1 MNNVLKRFLSV
12 VLSAAMVFSSVAF
25 VNISAVM
32 ADGSS
37 YISEEGGW
45 LESAYVEW
53 TSVPNA
59 TGFAAYVKK
68 ANDADSSYVKL
79 DNELIRKY
87 PTYFRA
93 DAVGLAAGQ
102 YVMKVV
108 PYINGALDESAAF
121 VSGTL
126 DVKANDRSGSAFS
139 SKSPYYGKGVGAY
152 NNDGTLKSDAQVVY
166 VTKDT
171 AKTVKADIITGKNGS
186 SETITGFQS
195 IIDAKQKGLDTR
207 PLDFRIIGTIE
218 KNDLD
223 HISSSAEGLQ
233 VKGKNAGAELNI
245 TIEGIGEDAVIRGF
259 GILCRNVGN
268 VELRNFAVMLC
279 MDDSI
284 SVDTDNNTLWIHN
297 LDLFYGSTGGDA
309 DQAKGDGTVD
319 VKGKSNFVTVSY
331 NHFWDSG
338 KSSLCGMGSEVT
350 SSHITYHHNWFDHSD
365 SRHPRIRVQSV
376 HIYNN
381 YFDGNAKY
389 GVGVT
394 LGSSAFVE
402 SNYFRNCKHPMMS
415 SKQGSDIM
423 ENDKTGVADFSAKGT
438 FSGENGGVIKAY
450 NNHIEGSDAD
460 KFNGGVEPVYYDATA
475 TGTNG
480 KATQFDAY
488 LATTRDEKVP
498 STVKALAGG
507 SSYNNF
513 DTDTSN
519 FDLGVDEANITPVE
533 DVPSVVTKY
542 AGRVNG
548 GDFKN
553 DKSKYT
559 VLNDD
564 KSYAVDTVLKAAL
577 SSYTSSLVSVG
588 GLDAGGEVDTTV
600 STETTTEV
608 TTEKTSEVTTEK
620 VSETT
625 TEKATETTTSNSTPV
640 EIGEAQTGFVSDNT
654 SDTGAGVSVTF
665 NSATNKWTLSDS
677 STTAAAEI
685 KIPFATQSKGKV
697 IISGSVE
704 PSTTASKWAFVQIL
718 GTKAD
723 GTKGEV
729 FGFGGGANK
738 TDLSAR
744 VNAGAYTKF
753 GTFTA
758 KNYDYTAVID
768 LDNKTV
774 ELTVDGV
781 KSTYTGLDAES
792 IEGVYSTTSKKGERN
807 VSLSVPYVGV
817 IGDAVETTTVAEPST
832 ETTTVEKTTV
842 DETSSETTTE
852 NVTPDPDFVYGDVDG
867 NGERNIKDVNLL
879 IEQIRNGAV
888 NVIKGINDVNNDG
901 VVDTADVA
909 TLLQKV
915 LNSNFKM
922 PCEPNVTEPTTVTT
936 TVATTEA
943 TTETTTV
950 ATTEAT
956 TETTT
961 VATTET
967 TTEAPTEAPVVEP
980 TTVATT
986 VAPTTE
992 ATTVEPTT
1000 VATTEATTT
1009 EATTEASYDDSYDF
1023 ENSPAVTKDG
1033 TSGITYTVST
1043 KDGQTSDN
1051 ATAEAVI
1058 TDFGGSKAL
1067 FLNDTSATD
1076 SIKAVV
1082 PVAIK
1087 NKGVTTYALNITPTV
1102 AKGNWTIFM
1111 LDGVKAD
1118 GTEGEVL
1125 GLRIDKSKNYGLR
1138 VNAGSAVTSSGVAV
1152 TANTTINVVIT
1163 VDFDNDTA
1171 TLSVNGS
1178 TPVTV
1183 TGVDAKSIKSMSF
1196 QTATDARSLYIDDIT
1211 TAGGSYEADIVG
1223 PTEATT
1229 EDTTATTTTETTTVT
1244 TTVETTTEA
1253 TTVEPTTVTTTETTT
1268 VTTTVETTTEATTA
1282 ETTTEAT
1289 TEGTTSASASSW
1301 TAGDTVPSWLSVSGT
1316 VSGTAEKNS
1325 NGNVAFSTANGSAF
1339 ANTIKL
1345 AENGTFTIT
1354 PEKAGIVK
1362 VYVAADNNNAN
1373 KGTLTATIDDKTVGT
1388 YSLPGRKDSSAN
1400 AFEVTVD
1407 AANAGKAITFTTSYK
1422 ALLFKVE
1429 CN

>member
-223 HISSSAEGLQ
+223 RISSSAEGLQ

-245 TIEGIGEDAVIRGF
+245 TIEGIGEDAGIRGF

-284 SVDTDNNTLWIHN
+284 SIDTDNNTLWVHN

-319 VKGKSNFVTVSY
+319 VKGKSTYVTVSY

-423 ENDKTGVADFSAKGT
+423 ENDKTGVPDFSAKGT
-438 FSGENGGVIKAY
+438 FSNENGGVIKAY

-480 KATQFDAY
+480 KATQYDAY

-577 SSYTSSLVSVG
+577 ASYAPSLVSVG
-588 GLDAGGEVDTTV
+588 GLDAGGEVGTTV

-654 SDTGAGVSVTF
+654 SDTGAGVSVIF

-677 STTAAAEI
+677 SKTAAAEI

-817 IGDAVETTTVAEPST
+817 IGDAVETTTVTEFST

-842 DETSSETTTE
+842 NENSSETTTE

-867 NGERNIKDVNLL
+867 NGERNINDVNLL

-915 LNSNFKM
+915 LNRSFKM
-922 PCEPNVTEPTTVTT
+922 PCEPNVTEPTTATT

-1000 VATTEATTT
+1000 IATTEATTT
-1009 EATTEASYDDSYDF
+1009 EPTTDAVVYDDNYDF
-1023 ENSPAVTKDG
+1023 ENSPAITKDG

-1043 KDGQTSDN
+1043 KEGQTSDN

-1076 SIKAVV
+1076 SVKAVV

-1138 VNAGSAVTSSGVAV
+1138 VNAGSAVTSSNVAV
-1152 TANTTINVVIT
+1152 TANTTANVVIT

-1229 EDTTATTTTETTTVT
+1229 EDTTATTTTETTT
-1244 TTVETTTEA
+1244 EA
-1253 TTVEPTTVTTTETTT
+1253 TTVEPTTVTTT
-1268 VTTTVETTTEATTA
+1268 VTTTF

-1325 NGNVAFSTANGSAF
+1325 NSNVAFSTANGSAF
-1339 ANTIKL
+1339 AQTIKL

-1373 KGTLTATIDDKTVGT
+1373 KGTLTATVGDKTVGT
-1388 YSLPGRKDSSAN
+1388 YSLPGRKDSSAK

-1422 ALLFKVE
+1422 ALLFKAE
-1429 CN
+1429 LN

>member
-223 HISSSAEGLQ
+223 RISSSAEGLQ

-245 TIEGIGEDAVIRGF
+245 TIEGIGEDAGIRGF

-284 SVDTDNNTLWIHN
+284 SIDTDNNTLWVHN

-319 VKGKSNFVTVSY
+319 VKGKSTYVTVSY

-423 ENDKTGVADFSAKGT
+423 ENDKTGVPDFSAKGT
-438 FSGENGGVIKAY
+438 FSNENGGVIKAY

-480 KATQFDAY
+480 KATQYDAY

-577 SSYTSSLVSVG
+577 ASYAPSLVSVG
-588 GLDAGGEVDTTV
+588 GLDAGGEVGTTV

-654 SDTGAGVSVTF
+654 SDTGAGVSVIF

-677 STTAAAEI
+677 SKTAAAEI

-744 VNAGAYTKF
+744 VNAGAYNKF

-817 IGDAVETTTVAEPST
+817 IGDAVETTTVTEFST

-842 DETSSETTTE
+842 NENSSETTTE

-867 NGERNIKDVNLL
+867 NGERNINDVNLL

-915 LNSNFKM
+915 LNRSFKM
-922 PCEPNVTEPTTVTT
+922 PCEPNVTEPTTATT

-1000 VATTEATTT
+1000 IATTEATTT
-1009 EATTEASYDDSYDF
+1009 EPTTDAVVYDDNYDF
-1023 ENSPAVTKDG
+1023 ENSPAITKDG

-1043 KDGQTSDN
+1043 KEGQTSDN

-1076 SIKAVV
+1076 SVKAVV

-1138 VNAGSAVTSSGVAV
+1138 VNAGSAVTSSNVAV
-1152 TANTTINVVIT
+1152 TANTTANVVIT

-1229 EDTTATTTTETTTVT
+1229 EDTTATTTTETTT
-1244 TTVETTTEA
+1244 EA
-1253 TTVEPTTVTTTETTT
+1253 TTVEPTT

-1325 NGNVAFSTANGSAF
+1325 NSNVAFSTANGSAF
-1339 ANTIKL
+1339 AQTIKL

-1373 KGTLTATIDDKTVGT
+1373 KGTLTATIDNKTVGT

-1407 AANAGKAITFTTSYK
+1407 ASNAGKAITFTTSYK

>member
-245 TIEGIGEDAVIRGF
+245 TIEGIGEDAGIRGF

-284 SVDTDNNTLWIHN
+284 SIDTDNNTLWVHN

-319 VKGKSNFVTVSY
+319 VKGKSTYVTVSY

-438 FSGENGGVIKAY
+438 FSSENGGVIKAY

-480 KATQFDAY
+480 KATQYDAY

-577 SSYTSSLVSVG
+577 ASYAPSLVSVG

-640 EIGEAQTGFVSDNT
+640 EVSEAQTGFVSDNT
-654 SDTGAGVSVTF
+654 SDTGAGVSVIF
-665 NSATNKWTLSDS
+665 NSATNKWVLSDS

-817 IGDAVETTTVAEPST
+817 IGDAVETTTVTEFST

-842 DETSSETTTE
+842 NENSSETTTE

-867 NGERNIKDVNLL
+867 NGERNINDVNLL

-915 LNSNFKM
+915 LNRSFKM
-922 PCEPNVTEPTTVTT
+922 PCEPNVTEPTTATT

-1000 VATTEATTT
+1000 IATTEATTT
-1009 EATTEASYDDSYDF
+1009 EPTTDAVVYDDNYDF
-1023 ENSPAVTKDG
+1023 ENSPAITKDG

-1043 KDGQTSDN
+1043 KEGQTSDN

-1076 SIKAVV
+1076 SVKAVV

-1138 VNAGSAVTSSGVAV
+1138 VNAGSAVTSSNVAV
-1152 TANTTINVVIT
+1152 TANTTANVVIT

-1229 EDTTATTTTETTTVT
+1229 EDTTATTTTETTT
-1244 TTVETTTEA
+1244 EA
-1253 TTVEPTTVTTTETTT
+1253 TTVEPTTVTTT
-1268 VTTTVETTTEATTA
+1268 VTTTF

-1325 NGNVAFSTANGSAF
+1325 NSNVAFSTANGSAF
-1339 ANTIKL
+1339 AQTIKL

-1373 KGTLTATIDDKTVGT
+1373 KGTLTATVGDKTVGT
-1388 YSLPGRKDSSAN
+1388 YSLPGRKDSSAK

-1422 ALLFKVE
+1422 ALLFKAE
-1429 CN
+1429 LN

>member
-245 TIEGIGEDAVIRGF
+245 TIEGIGEDAGIRGF

-284 SVDTDNNTLWIHN
+284 SIDTDNNTLWVHN

-319 VKGKSNFVTVSY
+319 VKGKSTYVTVSY

-423 ENDKTGVADFSAKGT
+423 ENDKTGVPDFSAKGT
-438 FSGENGGVIKAY
+438 FSNENGGVIKAY

-480 KATQFDAY
+480 KATQYDAY

-577 SSYTSSLVSVG
+577 ASYAPSLVSVG
-588 GLDAGGEVDTTV
+588 GLDAGGEVGTTV

-654 SDTGAGVSVTF
+654 SDTGAGVSVIF

-677 STTAAAEI
+677 SKTAAAEI

-744 VNAGAYTKF
+744 VNAGAYNKF

-817 IGDAVETTTVAEPST
+817 IGDAVETTTVTEFST

-842 DETSSETTTE
+842 NENSSETTTE

-867 NGERNIKDVNLL
+867 NGERNINDVNLL

-915 LNSNFKM
+915 LNRSFKM
-922 PCEPNVTEPTTVTT
+922 PCEPNVTEPTTATT

-1000 VATTEATTT
+1000 IATTEATTT
-1009 EATTEASYDDSYDF
+1009 EPTTDAVVYDDNYDF
-1023 ENSPAVTKDG
+1023 ENSPAITKDG

-1043 KDGQTSDN
+1043 KEGQTSDN

-1076 SIKAVV
+1076 SVKAVV

-1138 VNAGSAVTSSGVAV
+1138 VNAGSAVTSSNVAV
-1152 TANTTINVVIT
+1152 TANTTANVVIT

-1229 EDTTATTTTETTTVT
+1229 EDTTATTTTETTT
-1244 TTVETTTEA
+1244 EA
-1253 TTVEPTTVTTTETTT
+1253 TTVEPTT

-1325 NGNVAFSTANGSAF
+1325 NSNVAFSTANGSAF
-1339 ANTIKL
+1339 AQTIKL

-1373 KGTLTATIDDKTVGT
+1373 KGTLTATIDNKTVGT

>member
-245 TIEGIGEDAVIRGF
+245 TIEGIGEDAGIRGF

-284 SVDTDNNTLWIHN
+284 SIDTDNNTLWVHN

-319 VKGKSNFVTVSY
+319 VKGKSTYVTVSY

-438 FSGENGGVIKAY
+438 FSNENGGVIKAY

-480 KATQFDAY
+480 KATQYDAY

-577 SSYTSSLVSVG
+577 ASYAPSLVSVG
-588 GLDAGGEVDTTV
+588 GLDAGGEVGTTV

-654 SDTGAGVSVTF
+654 SDTGAGVSVIF

-677 STTAAAEI
+677 SKTAAAEI

-744 VNAGAYTKF
+744 VNAGAYNKF

-817 IGDAVETTTVAEPST
+817 IGDAVETTTVTEFST

-842 DETSSETTTE
+842 NENSSETTTE

-867 NGERNIKDVNLL
+867 NGERNINDVNLL

-915 LNSNFKM
+915 LNRSFKM
-922 PCEPNVTEPTTVTT
+922 PCEPNVTEPTTATT

-1000 VATTEATTT
+1000 IATTEATTT
-1009 EATTEASYDDSYDF
+1009 EPTTDAVVYDDNYDF
-1023 ENSPAVTKDG
+1023 ENSPAITKDG

-1043 KDGQTSDN
+1043 KEGQTSDN

-1076 SIKAVV
+1076 SVKAVV

-1138 VNAGSAVTSSGVAV
+1138 VNAGSAVTSSNVAV
-1152 TANTTINVVIT
+1152 TANTTANVVIT

-1229 EDTTATTTTETTTVT
+1229 EDTTATTTTETTT
-1244 TTVETTTEA
+1244 EA
-1253 TTVEPTTVTTTETTT
+1253 TTVEPTT

-1325 NGNVAFSTANGSAF
+1325 NSNVAFSTANGSAF
-1339 ANTIKL
+1339 AQTIKL

-1373 KGTLTATIDDKTVGT
+1373 KGTLTATIDNKTVGT

>member
-223 HISSSAEGLQ
+223 RISSSAEGLQ

-245 TIEGIGEDAVIRGF
+245 TIEGIGEDAGIRGF

-284 SVDTDNNTLWIHN
+284 SIDTDNNTLWVHN

-319 VKGKSNFVTVSY
+319 VKGKSTYVTVSY

-423 ENDKTGVADFSAKGT
+423 ENDKTGVPDFSAKGT
-438 FSGENGGVIKAY
+438 FSNENGGVIKAY

-480 KATQFDAY
+480 KATQYDAY

-577 SSYTSSLVSVG
+577 ASYAPSLVSVG
-588 GLDAGGEVDTTV
+588 GLDAGGEVGTTV

-654 SDTGAGVSVTF
+654 SDTGAGVSVIF

-677 STTAAAEI
+677 SKTAAAEI

-744 VNAGAYTKF
+744 VNAGAYNKF

-817 IGDAVETTTVAEPST
+817 IGDAVETTTVTEFST

-842 DETSSETTTE
+842 NENSSETTTE

-867 NGERNIKDVNLL
+867 NGERNINDVNLL

-915 LNSNFKM
+915 LNRSFKM
-922 PCEPNVTEPTTVTT
+922 PCEPNVTEPTTATT

-1000 VATTEATTT
+1000 IATTEATTT
-1009 EATTEASYDDSYDF
+1009 EPTTDAVVYDDNYDF
-1023 ENSPAVTKDG
+1023 ENSPAITKDG

-1043 KDGQTSDN
+1043 KEGQTSDN

-1076 SIKAVV
+1076 SVKAVV

-1138 VNAGSAVTSSGVAV
+1138 VNAGSAVTSSNVAV
-1152 TANTTINVVIT
+1152 TANTTANVVIT

-1229 EDTTATTTTETTTVT
+1229 EDTTATTTTETTT
-1244 TTVETTTEA
+1244 EA
-1253 TTVEPTTVTTTETTT
+1253 TTVEPTT

-1325 NGNVAFSTANGSAF
+1325 NSNVAFSTANGSAF
-1339 ANTIKL
+1339 AQTIKL

-1373 KGTLTATIDDKTVGT
+1373 KGTLTATIDNKTVGT

>member
-223 HISSSAEGLQ
+223 RISSSAEGLQ

-245 TIEGIGEDAVIRGF
+245 TIEGIGEDAGIRGF

-284 SVDTDNNTLWIHN
+284 SIDTDNNTLWVHN

-319 VKGKSNFVTVSY
+319 VKGKSTYVTVSY

-423 ENDKTGVADFSAKGT
+423 ENDKTGVPDFSAKGT
-438 FSGENGGVIKAY
+438 FSNENGGVIKAY

-480 KATQFDAY
+480 KATQYDAY

-577 SSYTSSLVSVG
+577 ASYAPSLVSVG
-588 GLDAGGEVDTTV
+588 GLDAGGEVGTTV

-654 SDTGAGVSVTF
+654 SDTGAGVSVIF

-677 STTAAAEI
+677 SKTAAAEI

-744 VNAGAYTKF
+744 VNAGAYNKF

-792 IEGVYSTTSKKGERN
+792 IEGVYSTPSKKGERN

-817 IGDAVETTTVAEPST
+817 IGDAVETTTVTEFST

-842 DETSSETTTE
+842 NENSSETTTE

-867 NGERNIKDVNLL
+867 NGERNINDVNLL

-915 LNSNFKM
+915 LNRSFKM
-922 PCEPNVTEPTTVTT
+922 PCEPNVTEPTTATT

-1000 VATTEATTT
+1000 IATTEATTT
-1009 EATTEASYDDSYDF
+1009 EPTTDAVVYDDNYDF
-1023 ENSPAVTKDG
+1023 ENSPAITKDG

-1043 KDGQTSDN
+1043 KEGQTSDN

-1076 SIKAVV
+1076 SVKAVV

-1138 VNAGSAVTSSGVAV
+1138 VNAGSAVTSSNVAV
-1152 TANTTINVVIT
+1152 TANTTANVVIT

-1229 EDTTATTTTETTTVT
+1229 EDTTATTTTETTT
-1244 TTVETTTEA
+1244 EA
-1253 TTVEPTTVTTTETTT
+1253 TTVEPTT

-1325 NGNVAFSTANGSAF
+1325 NSNVAFSTANGSAF
-1339 ANTIKL
+1339 AQTIKL

-1373 KGTLTATIDDKTVGT
+1373 KGTLTATIDNKTVGT

>member
-245 TIEGIGEDAVIRGF
+245 TIEGIGEDAGIRGF

-284 SVDTDNNTLWIHN
+284 SIDTDNNTLWVHN

-319 VKGKSNFVTVSY
+319 VKGKSTYVTVSY

-438 FSGENGGVIKAY
+438 FSNENGGVIKAY

-480 KATQFDAY
+480 KATQYDAY

-577 SSYTSSLVSVG
+577 ASYAPSLVSVG
-588 GLDAGGEVDTTV
+588 GLNAGGEVDTTV

-744 VNAGAYTKF
+744 VNAGAYNKF

-817 IGDAVETTTVAEPST
+817 IGDAVETTTVTEFST

-842 DETSSETTTE
+842 NENSSETTTE

-867 NGERNIKDVNLL
+867 NGERNINDVNLL

-915 LNSNFKM
+915 LNRSFKM
-922 PCEPNVTEPTTVTT
+922 PCEPNVTEPTTATT

-1000 VATTEATTT
+1000 IATTEATTT
-1009 EATTEASYDDSYDF
+1009 EPTTDAVVYDDNYDF
-1023 ENSPAVTKDG
+1023 ENSPAITKDG

-1043 KDGQTSDN
+1043 KEGQTSDN

-1076 SIKAVV
+1076 SVKAVV

-1138 VNAGSAVTSSGVAV
+1138 VNAGSAVTSSNVAV
-1152 TANTTINVVIT
+1152 TANTTANVVIT

-1229 EDTTATTTTETTTVT
+1229 EDTTATTTTETTT
-1244 TTVETTTEA
+1244 EA
-1253 TTVEPTTVTTTETTT
+1253 TTVEPTT

-1325 NGNVAFSTANGSAF
+1325 NSNVAFSTANGSAF
-1339 ANTIKL
+1339 AQTIKL

-1373 KGTLTATIDDKTVGT
+1373 KGTLTATIDNKTVGT

>member
-126 DVKANDRSGSAFS
+126 DVKAYDRSGSSFS

-218 KNDLD
+218 KDDLD

-438 FSGENGGVIKAY
+438 FSSENGGVIKAY

-480 KATQFDAY
+480 KATQYDAY

-553 DKSKYT
+553 DSKYT
-559 VLNDD
+559 ILNDD

-640 EIGEAQTGFVSDNT
+640 EIGEVQTGFVSDNT

-677 STTAAAEI
+677 SKTAAAEI

-744 VNAGAYTKF
+744 VNAGAYNKF

-758 KNYDYTAVID
+758 KNYDYTVVID

-807 VSLSVPYVGV
+807 VSLSAPYVGV

-842 DETSSETTTE
+842 NETSSETTTE

-961 VATTET
+961 
-967 TTEAPTEAPVVEP
+967 EAPTEAPV
-980 TTVATT
+980 
-986 VAPTTE
+986 
-992 ATTVEPTT
+992 VEPTT

-1009 EATTEASYDDSYDF
+1009 EATTEAASYDDSYDF

-1043 KDGQTSDN
+1043 KEGQTSDN

-1076 SIKAVV
+1076 SVKAVV

-1229 EDTTATTTTETTTVT
+1229 EDTTATTT
-1244 TTVETTTEA
+1244 
-1253 TTVEPTTVTTTETTT
+1253 ETTT

-1289 TEGTTSASASSW
+1289 TEGTTSASAYSW
-1301 TAGDTVPSWLSVSGT
+1301 TAGETVPSWLSVSGT

-1354 PEKAGIVK
+1354 LEKAGIVK

-1373 KGTLTATIDDKTVGT
+1373 KGTLTATIDDTTVGT
-1388 YSLPGRKDSSAN
+1388 YSIPGRKDSSAN

>member
-1 MNNVLKRFLSV
+1 
-12 VLSAAMVFSSVAF
+12 
-25 VNISAVM
+25 
-32 ADGSS
+32 
-37 YISEEGGW
+37 
-45 LESAYVEW
+45 
-53 TSVPNA
+53 
-59 TGFAAYVKK
+59 
-68 ANDADSSYVKL
+68 
-79 DNELIRKY
+79 
-87 PTYFRA
+87 
-93 DAVGLAAGQ
+93 
-102 YVMKVV
+102 MKVV

-245 TIEGIGEDAVIRGF
+245 TIEGIGEDAGIRGF

-284 SVDTDNNTLWIHN
+284 SIDTDNNTLWVHN

-319 VKGKSNFVTVSY
+319 VKGKSTYVTVSY

-438 FSGENGGVIKAY
+438 FSSENGGVIKAY

-480 KATQFDAY
+480 KATQYDAY

-577 SSYTSSLVSVG
+577 ASYAPSLVSVG

-640 EIGEAQTGFVSDNT
+640 EVSEAQTGFVSDNT
-654 SDTGAGVSVTF
+654 SDTGAGVSVIF
-665 NSATNKWTLSDS
+665 NSATNKWVLSDS

-817 IGDAVETTTVAEPST
+817 IGDAVETTTVTEFST

-842 DETSSETTTE
+842 NENSSETTTE

-867 NGERNIKDVNLL
+867 NGERNINDVNLL

-915 LNSNFKM
+915 LNRSFKM
-922 PCEPNVTEPTTVTT
+922 PCEPNVTEPTTATT

-1000 VATTEATTT
+1000 IATTEATTT
-1009 EATTEASYDDSYDF
+1009 EPTTDAVVYDDNYDF
-1023 ENSPAVTKDG
+1023 ENSPAITKDG

-1043 KDGQTSDN
+1043 KEGQTSDN

-1076 SIKAVV
+1076 SVKAVV

-1138 VNAGSAVTSSGVAV
+1138 VNAGSAVTSSNVAV
-1152 TANTTINVVIT
+1152 TANTTANVVIT

-1229 EDTTATTTTETTTVT
+1229 EDTTATTTTETTT
-1244 TTVETTTEA
+1244 EA
-1253 TTVEPTTVTTTETTT
+1253 TTVEPTTVTTT
-1268 VTTTVETTTEATTA
+1268 VTTTF

-1325 NGNVAFSTANGSAF
+1325 NSNVAFSTANGSAF
-1339 ANTIKL
+1339 AQTIKL

-1373 KGTLTATIDDKTVGT
+1373 KGTLTATVGDKTVGT
-1388 YSLPGRKDSSAN
+1388 YSLPGRKDSSAK

-1422 ALLFKVE
+1422 ALLFKAE
-1429 CN
+1429 LN